1 MKMIVVSSDSKGGEM
16 YRHIIERNV
25 EDLALGSSVEGI
37 AVLIKPELPLFV
49 IKVRYRE
56 RESKNKLGELAK
68 IEQRS
73 GNVRVVLEDEIDLG
87 DALKTLWSTYGRD
100 RVEQFGR
107 TEIVVKGADPDSLRE
122 LKIRKERV
130 SVSEK
135 VNELVNRV
143 IPEGLRVRNA
153 MKEGDLLIV
162 MAAEDPIP
170 EDWKRMAADLAVD
183 T

>member
-1 MKMIVVSSDSKGGEM
+1 
-16 YRHIIERNV
+16 
-25 EDLALGSSVEGI
+25 
-37 AVLIKPELPLFV
+37 
-49 IKVRYRE
+49 
-56 RESKNKLGELAK
+56 
-68 IEQRS
+68 
-73 GNVRVVLEDEIDLG
+73 VRVVLEDEIDLG

-100 RVEQFGR
+100 RVEQSGR